1 MRDRDFGL
9 ASVLPVEEGSQAN
22 VALAQA
28 DSERPR
34 MALSRTEVQARYD
47 ALIRKY
53 DRLIRAIVSRAG
65 RRMGLRRDSFLEKDD
80 IEQEIRLDL
89 WKQIARGQIIEFP
102 ATYIYRATIRETI
115 RVLRRNISREMVP
128 IEGDSRAEQMKDVG
142 DPFQTLAAKEELR
155 DIMLGLRSLTPDRQ
169 SAVRAHLA
177 GFQFQEIMVM
187 YGWTYQKARNLIAR
201 GMADLRKCL
210 NGNGNSRRP
219 RPLGLRRRLAPPSSR
234 LLRPSPRLK
243 RG

>member
-1 MRDRDFGL
+1 MRDRDFGRV
-9 ASVLPVEEGSQAN
+9 SVLPQEGSQAI
-22 VALAQA
+22 VAVAEE

-34 MALSRTEVQARYD
+34 MAVSRSEVQARYD
-47 ALIRKY
+47 TLIRKY

-80 IEQEIRLDL
+80 IEQEVRLDL

-115 RVLRRNISREMVP
+115 RVLRRNISREMAP
-128 IEGDSRAEQMKDVG
+128 IDGDSRAEQVKEVG

-155 DIMLGLRSLTPDRQ
+155 DIVLGLRLLTPERQ

-177 GFQFQEIMVM
+177 GFQFQEIMIM

-210 NGNGNSRRP
+210 NGNGTSGT
-219 RPLGLRRRLAPPSSR
+219 RPLELRRRLTRPPT
-234 LLRPSPRLK
+234 RLK

>member
-1 MRDRDFGL
+1 MRDRNFSL
-9 ASVLPVEEGSQAN
+9 AAVLPEVGSQAN
-22 VALAQA
+22 VAVAEK

-34 MALSRTEVQARYD
+34 VVSLSRPEVQARYD

-53 DRLIRAIVSRAG
+53 DRLIRAIVSRCG

-80 IEQEIRLDL
+80 IEQEVRLDL

-115 RVLRRNISREMVP
+115 RVLRRNISREMAP
-128 IEGDSRAEQMKDVG
+128 IEGDSRAEQVKDVG
-142 DPFQTLAAKEELR
+142 DPYQTLAAKEELR
-155 DIMLGLRSLTPDRQ
+155 AIVLGLRSLTAERQ

-177 GFQFQEIMVM
+177 GFQFQEIMIM

-210 NGNGNSRRP
+210 NGNGTSRA
-219 RPLGLRRRLAPPSSR
+219 RRLELPRR
-234 LLRPSPRLK
+234 LIRPATRLK